1 MQKNKLFETYI
12 NLQDWCRFYSW
23 VYYNND
29 GYVKGVTNVSD
40 QTYDMVYNHIIK
52 IEEKNQ
58 EFISLYGGS
67 VTECVGNAIC
77 TINGTK
83 QIPEKPPII
92 EDMYLR

>member
-1 MQKNKLFETYI
+1 MKNNKLFETYI
-12 NLQDWCRFYSW
+12 KLQEWCRFYSW

-29 GYVKGVTNVSD
+29 GYVKGVTNISD
-40 QTYDMVYNHIIK
+40 QTYDTVYNHIIK
-52 IEEKNQ
+52 IEEENP

-83 QIPEKPPII
+83 QIPETPPVI
-92 EDMYLR
+92 EKRYLK